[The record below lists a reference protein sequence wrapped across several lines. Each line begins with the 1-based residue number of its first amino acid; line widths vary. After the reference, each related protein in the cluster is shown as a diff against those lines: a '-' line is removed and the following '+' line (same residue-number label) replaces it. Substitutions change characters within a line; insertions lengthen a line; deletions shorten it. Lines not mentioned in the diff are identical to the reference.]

1 MNWKKMKFLNKMSLQ
16 DYISSKPAK
25 WFSTNGF
32 YNKST
37 GMRCLQDEIFE
48 DFIDNNIIDYL
59 KFDRTITK
67 QLNRIVEDN
76 TGVVNKYRDEYENK
90 KKLKIEEKTAMI
102 EHQEKE
108 KESVKKKTEKEIEY
122 EKLKEMDKDEL
133 IKMIKK
139 NLNKAE
145 SSYLADIA
153 FELKYY

>member
-1 MNWKKMKFLNKMSLQ
+1 MSLQ
-16 DYISSKPAK
+16 DYISGKSAK

-32 YNKST
+32 YNKTT
-37 GMRCLQDEIFE
+37 GMKCLQDEIFE
-48 DFIDNNIIDYL
+48 DFIDNNIVDYL

-76 TGVVNKYRDEYENK
+76 PGVMNKYRDEYENK

-102 EHQEKE
+102 EQHREKE
-108 KESVKKKTEKEIEY
+108 QKSEKKKKKTEKEKDY
-122 EKLKEMDKDEL
+122 DKLKKMDKKEL
-133 IKMIKK
+133 IKMI
-139 NLNKAE
+139 NENIDKAD